1 MVMGLM
7 PIFLLAFLRD
17 PPPLSSHLAALF
29 LLPVLRVRGAAAVP
43 GPG

>member
-1 MVMGLM
+1 MGLV

-17 PPPLSSHLAALF
+17 APPLSSHLAALF
-29 LLPVLRVRGAAAVP
+29 LLPVLTVRRAAVP